1 MSVELPNFPNIP
13 GSPRWVEV
21 ARDRDRIL
29 QARIAELE
37 AVKKEADHA
46 RAEQARATSER
57 SDSLAF
63 AIVDDALSGLLRAID
78 AAMKETKP

>member
-37 AVKKEADHA
+37 AE
-46 RAEQARATSER
+46 
-57 SDSLAF
+57 
-63 AIVDDALSGLLRAID
+63 LSAMRD
-78 AAMKETKP
+78 AAEWSAIEAMGKGAAS